1 MDFFINS
8 VYAAIPI
15 NQYFLHPFWSSIGFI
30 VKALVHIEIFQY
42 NIFAHKIVR
51 LYREVIKAEMLKS
64 IVFDLGG
71 TLMEYAGMPLNWSD
85 YYICGFEKV
94 NEILKLN
101 LSENDLQKSANKLKS
116 YNPRTS
122 KREYEIKPE
131 EIFNNII
138 SNWEEKPAANKVIEI
153 FFEGLGLKANI
164 YEYSTELLKKCRN
177 WGFKTACL
185 TDLPNGMPDSL
196 FKPGIEKILPYF
208 DLYVSSQIC
217 GVRKPNKGGICYIA
231 DAFEIRETEILFVG
245 DEEKDFLTALNAGC
259 GFVYIDD
266 FLEEISFPR

>member
-1 MDFFINS
+1 
-8 VYAAIPI
+8 
-15 NQYFLHPFWSSIGFI
+15 
-30 VKALVHIEIFQY
+30 
-42 NIFAHKIVR
+42 
-51 LYREVIKAEMLKS
+51 MLRS

-101 LSENDLQKSANKLKS
+101 LSENNLQESANILKS
-116 YNPRTS
+116 YNPRIS

-131 EIFNNII
+131 DIFNDII
-138 SNWEEKPAANKVIEI
+138 SSWGEKPDTNKVIEI
-153 FFEGLGLKANI
+153 FFQGLSLKANI
-164 YEYSTELLKKCRN
+164 YEYSTELLKKCRSL
-177 WGFKTACL
+177 GFKIACL
-185 TDLPNGMPDSL
+185 TDLPNGMPDYI
-196 FKPGIEKILPYF
+196 FKPAIENILPYF

-231 DAFEIRETEILFVG
+231 DAFEIREAEILFVG

-259 GFVYIDD
+259 DFVYIND
-266 FLEEISFPR
+266 LIKNENHLQTYL

>member
-1 MDFFINS
+1 
-8 VYAAIPI
+8 
-15 NQYFLHPFWSSIGFI
+15 
-30 VKALVHIEIFQY
+30 
-42 NIFAHKIVR
+42 
-51 LYREVIKAEMLKS
+51 MLRS

-101 LSENDLQKSANKLKS
+101 LSGNDLQESANILKS

-131 EIFNNII
+131 DIFNDII
-138 SNWEEKPAANKVIEI
+138 SRWGEKPDTNKVIEI
-153 FFEGLGLKANI
+153 FFQGLSLKANI
-164 YEYSTELLKKCRN
+164 YEYSTELLKKCRSL
-177 WGFKTACL
+177 GFKIACL
-185 TDLPNGMPDSL
+185 TDLPNGMPDYI
-196 FKPGIEKILPYF
+196 FKPAIENILPYF

-231 DAFEIRETEILFVG
+231 DAFEIREAEILFVG

-259 GFVYIDD
+259 DFVYIND
-266 FLEEISFPR
+266 LIKNENHLQTYL